1 MVIDSKNLILV
12 LRDGRVI
19 ICQDNGYKIRT
30 LESDFGKNVTDSN
43 QNDFGALYWERKA
56 LKDNDINREEILMS
70 TWSDKT
76 YFAN

>member
-1 MVIDSKNLILV
+1 MVIDSKSLILV

-30 LESDFGKNVTDSN
+30 LESDFGKSVSDTK
-43 QNDFGALYWERKA
+43 QNDFGSVYWEKKA
-56 LKDNDINREEILMS
+56 LEDNSINREEILMS